1 MSKPSRPRRNAA
13 PRSPFRRRAGELPV
27 HAHLRDGE
35 GRVLAG
41 ATLDGDEW
49 TMLLGGRPVA
59 TTASAA
65 MLIAMLRHTAAV
77 QAGEGVRTRLAVSR
91 ALDAAATAEATAA
104 GRTLA
109 AHLDWLE
116 SERRSRKDPP
126 PVVN

>member
-1 MSKPSRPRRNAA
+1 MSKSSRPRRNAT

-41 ATLDGDEW
+41 ATLHEDEW
-49 TMLLGGRPVA
+49 TMVLAGKPVA
-59 TTASAA
+59 TTSSAA

-77 QAGEGVRTRLAVSR
+77 QARDGVRTRLVVSK
-91 ALDAAATAEATAA
+91 ALDAAATAEAADA

-116 SERRSRKDPP
+116 SERRTRNAPTP
-126 PVVN
+126 AVN